1 MARHGYIRS
10 KLDIKLLILCFL
22 SNMQNLTA
30 SFDHLTELSLI
41 DGAVDYFE
49 FCQSLSELVDGEQ
62 VQHTEDGRYRITANG
77 LNNYKVCEN
86 DLVLTVRRKAVSL
99 AQDVVNRIQRD
110 KLIHSSSEPRQ
121 GGDYTVHMRLNDLKD
136 NILAIDMMVTS
147 EEHAKQMRKNFE
159 ENAEKIYNAVLRA
172 LLEE

>member
-1 MARHGYIRS
+1 M
-10 KLDIKLLILCFL
+10 
-22 SNMQNLTA
+22 
-30 SFDHLTELSLI
+30 
-41 DGAVDYFE
+41 
-49 FCQSLSELVDGEQ
+49 
-62 VQHTEDGRYRITANG
+62 
-77 LNNYKVCEN
+77 
-86 DLVLTVRRKAVSL
+86 
-99 AQDVVNRIQRD
+99 NRIQRD